1 MRPNGDKKFNKKK
14 PYNKKFERKPNEPM
28 TLEDIERWIKK
39 NSNHEKPRRSRANS
53 LGEYKKIREGNNPS
67 LFLLE
72 RN

>member
-1 MRPNGDKKFNKKK
+1 LRPNGDKKFNKKK

-53 LGEYKKIREGNNPS
+53 LGEYKKNKR
-67 LFLLE
+67 
-72 RN
+72 RK